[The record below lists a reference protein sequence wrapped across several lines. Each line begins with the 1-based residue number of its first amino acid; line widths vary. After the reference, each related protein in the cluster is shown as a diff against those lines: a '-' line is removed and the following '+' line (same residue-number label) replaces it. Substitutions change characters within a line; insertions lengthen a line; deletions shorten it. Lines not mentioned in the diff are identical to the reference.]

1 MAEILI
7 FFQFTVYVNQEH
19 SMQGNAY
26 SSLKSL
32 GPSQRGDSP
41 SVMTQIAR
49 ELENPTPFSFSDLI
63 CLGLVITLST

>member
-1 MAEILI
+1 
-7 FFQFTVYVNQEH
+7 
-19 SMQGNAY
+19 MQGNAY

-32 GPSQRGDSP
+32 GPRQRGNSP
-41 SVMTQIAR
+41 PVMTQIAR